1 MDDNTPPR
9 VFNIVTSSKVKYNM
23 DFVEYLIRQEIDR
36 RKVANE
42 SVLSPWE
49 LNEFRRTLIVAVIL
63 SNDIDGAI
71 KLRPQSA
78 KTFLREN
85 YDKNIW

>member
-85 YDKNIW
+85 YDKNI